1 MVWGRNVWVN
11 IGMGTTWKDLYISSS
26 CSPKDIQ
33 YRKALNNQVNNMTQ
47 PVLML
52 ASLYHCLLNAG
63 RMGTLSASDEDG
75 GFTYSMSQPPPYQ
88 GWARYWNCCMF
99 LICQQWNKYWAF
111 LMASF
116 LQEINLALVGKLIM
130 LLGIFHLWRAS
141 GSFLQE
147 FAYIPGMGLLFLSI
161 GP

>member
-1 MVWGRNVWVN
+1 MV
-11 IGMGTTWKDLYISSS
+11 
-26 CSPKDIQ
+26 
-33 YRKALNNQVNNMTQ
+33 
-47 PVLML
+47 
-52 ASLYHCLLNAG
+52 
-63 RMGTLSASDEDG
+63 
-75 GFTYSMSQPPPYQ
+75 
-88 GWARYWNCCMF
+88 
-99 LICQQWNKYWAF
+99 
-111 LMASF
+111 SF